1 MGILDKLDYEAAVA
15 DKKTYESELAAL
27 QLAILKAELKTR
39 EGGRPVIVAF
49 EGWDAAGKGGAIKR
63 MTEKLDPRGYQ
74 VHAIGAPNE
83 DERKRHYLWRFWTRL
98 PDRGRWGL

>member
-1 MGILDKLDYEAAVA
+1 MGILDKLDYDAEVP
-15 DKKTYESELAAL
+15 DKKAYEKELAEL

-39 EGGRPVIVAF
+39 EGSRPVVVAF

-74 VHAIGAPNE
+74 VHAIAAPTDLE
-83 DERKRHYLWRFWTRL
+83 KKHHYLWRFWTRL
-98 PDRGRWGL
+98 PERGR